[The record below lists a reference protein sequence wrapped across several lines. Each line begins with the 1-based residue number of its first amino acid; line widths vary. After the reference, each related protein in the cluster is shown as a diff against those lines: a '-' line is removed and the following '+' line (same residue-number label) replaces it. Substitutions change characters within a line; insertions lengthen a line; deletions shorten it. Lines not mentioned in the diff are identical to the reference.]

1 MIKKTVYKEPGTTVT
16 TVRLFG
22 IMVYSITENEWNM

>member
-22 IMVYSITENEWNM
+22 IMIYSVTENVWDM